1 MFQRNKHECQPSIV
15 IQSVYIAT
23 HMLAICLEH
32 QLICLVAIKHD
43 KLKSHARK
51 SQIAT
56 AI

>member
-23 HMLAICLEH
+23 HMLAICIEH